1 MIICIILA
9 VIGIITFIFGYYS
22 IHNTKI
28 INQNIKDENLRIEN
42 ENIQLLSQK
51 SDLEK
56 DLDVINRLLDDK
68 SNQLQKENQKLKD
81 LKESVD
87 TVYKDKQEMSQKA
100 FENFCSILDKNYE
113 EKSDSYSKLILN
125 LDEAYQ
131 NQQDNILQDLDKL
144 KTELEDIKKQRTA
157 ILEAQIREKEIKEQ
171 KEFYCLPISVADRND
186 IQVLERVKTQL
197 NKPRVLSMLIWSTF
211 FQKPMTTLCNNVLG
225 TSIICGIYKITNQID
240 NKCYI
245 GQSVNVSQRWKD
257 HAKCGLGIDTPAG
270 NKLYKAM
277 MEEGIWN
284 FSWEL
289 LEACP
294 VAQLNEKEKYY
305 IDLYDSYNYG
315 YNSSKGIGVNNI

>member
-197 NKPRVLSMLIWSTF
+197 NKPRILSMLIWSTF

-225 TSIICGIYKITNQID
+225 TSTICGIYKITNQID

-257 HAKCGLGIDTPAG
+257 HAKCGLGIDTPVG

-277 MEEGIWN
+277 IEEGIWN

-289 LEACP
+289 LEECSRE
-294 VAQLNEKEKYY
+294 QLDSKEKYY
-305 IDLYDSYNYG
+305 IDLYNACDFG
-315 YNSSKGIGVNNI
+315 YNSNKGNGK

>member
-277 MEEGIWN
+277 IEEGIWN

-289 LEACP
+289 LEECSRE
-294 VAQLNEKEKYY
+294 QLDSKEKYY
-305 IDLYDSYNYG
+305 IDLYNACDFG
-315 YNSSKGIGVNNI
+315 YNSNKGNGK

>member
-131 NQQDNILQDLDKL
+131 NQQDNILQDLNKL

-289 LEACP
+289 LEECSRE
-294 VAQLNEKEKYY
+294 QLDNKEKYY
-305 IDLYDSYNYG
+305 IDLYNACDFG
-315 YNSSKGIGVNNI
+315 YNSNKGNGK

>member
-197 NKPRVLSMLIWSTF
+197 NKPRILSMLIWSTF

-277 MEEGIWN
+277 IEEGIWN

-289 LEACP
+289 LEECSRE
-294 VAQLNEKEKYY
+294 QLDSKEKYY
-305 IDLYDSYNYG
+305 IDLYNACDFG
-315 YNSSKGIGVNNI
+315 YNSNKGNGK

>member
-1 MIICIILA
+1 LIICIILA

-197 NKPRVLSMLIWSTF
+197 NKPRILSMLIWSTF

-225 TSIICGIYKITNQID
+225 TSTICGIYKITNQID

-257 HAKCGLGIDTPAG
+257 HAKCGLGIDTPVG

-277 MEEGIWN
+277 IEEGIWN

-289 LEACP
+289 LEECSRE
-294 VAQLNEKEKYY
+294 QLDSKEKYY
-305 IDLYDSYNYG
+305 IDLYNACDFG
-315 YNSSKGIGVNNI
+315 YNSNKGNGK

>member
-22 IHNTKI
+22 IHNTEI

-42 ENIQLLSQK
+42 KNIQLLSQK

-225 TSIICGIYKITNQID
+225 TSTICGIYKITNQID

-245 GQSVNVSQRWKD
+245 GQSVNVSQRWKE

-277 MEEGIWN
+277 IEEGIWN

-289 LEACP
+289 LEECSRE
-294 VAQLNEKEKYY
+294 QLDSKEKYY
-305 IDLYDSYNYG
+305 IDLYNACDFG
-315 YNSSKGIGVNNI
+315 YNSNKGNGK

>member
-157 ILEAQIREKEIKEQ
+157 ILEARIREKEIKEQ

-197 NKPRVLSMLIWSTF
+197 NKPRILSMLIWSTF

-225 TSIICGIYKITNQID
+225 TSTICGIYKITNQID

-277 MEEGIWN
+277 IEEGIWN

-289 LEACP
+289 LEECSRE
-294 VAQLNEKEKYY
+294 QLDSKEKYY
-305 IDLYDSYNYG
+305 IDLYNACDFG
-315 YNSSKGIGVNNI
+315 YNSNKGNGK

>member
-171 KEFYCLPISVADRND
+171 KEFYCLPISAADRND

-245 GQSVNVSQRWKD
+245 GQSVNVSQRWKE

-289 LEACP
+289 LEECSRE
-294 VAQLNEKEKYY
+294 QLDSKEKYY
-305 IDLYDSYNYG
+305 IDLYNACDFG
-315 YNSSKGIGVNNI
+315 YNSNKGNGK

>member
-28 INQNIKDENLRIEN
+28 INQSIKDENLRIEN

-51 SDLEK
+51 SDLKK

-87 TVYKDKQEMSQKA
+87 IVYKDKQEMSQKA

-131 NQQDNILQDLDKL
+131 IQQDNILQNLDKL

-225 TSIICGIYKITNQID
+225 TSTICGIYKITNQID

-245 GQSVNVSQRWKD
+245 GQSVNISQRWKD

-277 MEEGIWN
+277 IEEGIWN

-289 LEACP
+289 LEECSRE
-294 VAQLNEKEKYY
+294 QLDSKEKYY
-305 IDLYDSYNYG
+305 IDLYNACDFG
-315 YNSSKGIGVNNI
+315 YNSNKGNGK

>member
-245 GQSVNVSQRWKD
+245 GQSVNVSQRWKE

-277 MEEGIWN
+277 IEEGIWN

-289 LEACP
+289 LEECSRE
-294 VAQLNEKEKYY
+294 QLDSKEKYY
-305 IDLYDSYNYG
+305 IDLYNACDFG
-315 YNSSKGIGVNNI
+315 YNSNKGNGK

>member
-28 INQNIKDENLRIEN
+28 INQSIKDENLRIEN
-42 ENIQLLSQK
+42 ENIKLLSQK

-87 TVYKDKQEMSQKA
+87 IVYKDKQEMSQKA
-100 FENFCSILDKNYE
+100 FENFCNILDKNYE

-197 NKPRVLSMLIWSTF
+197 NKPRILSMLIWSTF

-277 MEEGIWN
+277 IEEGIWN

-289 LEACP
+289 LEECSRE
-294 VAQLNEKEKYY
+294 QLDNKEKYY
-305 IDLYDSYNYG
+305 IDLYNACDFG
-315 YNSSKGIGVNNI
+315 YNSNKGNGK

>member
-9 VIGIITFIFGYYS
+9 VIGIITFIFGSYS

-28 INQNIKDENLRIEN
+28 INQSIKDENLRIEN
-42 ENIQLLSQK
+42 KNIQLLSQK

-100 FENFCSILDKNYE
+100 FENFCSILDRNYE

-131 NQQDNILQDLDKL
+131 AQQNNILQNLDKL

-197 NKPRVLSMLIWSTF
+197 NKPRILSMLIWSTF
-211 FQKPMTTLCNNVLG
+211 FQKPMTLLCNNILG
-225 TSIICGIYKITNQID
+225 TSTVCGIYKITNQID
-240 NKCYI
+240 NRCYI

-277 MEEGIWN
+277 IEEGIWN

-289 LEACP
+289 LEECP
-294 VAQLNEKEKYY
+294 REQLDSREKYY
-305 IDLYDSYNYG
+305 IDLYNAYDFG
-315 YNSSKGIGVNNI
+315 YNSNKGNGK

>member
-9 VIGIITFIFGYYS
+9 VIGIITFIFGYSS
-22 IHNTKI
+22 IRNTKI
-28 INQNIKDENLRIEN
+28 INNSVEKENLRIKN

-68 SNQLQKENQKLKD
+68 SIQLQQENQKLKD
-81 LKESVD
+81 LKENVD
-87 TVYKDKQEMSQKA
+87 TIYKDKQEMSQKA
-100 FENFCSILDKNYE
+100 FENFCDILNRDYE
-113 EKSDSYSKLILN
+113 EKSNDYTKLVSN
-125 LDEAYQ
+125 LDESYQ
-131 NQQDNILQDLDKL
+131 IKQDNILQELDKL
-144 KTELEDIKKQRTA
+144 NKELDDIKKQRVS
-157 ILEAQIREKEIKEQ
+157 ILEAQIREKEIKE
-171 KEFYCLPISVADRND
+171 KKDFYCLPISVTDRND

-197 NKPRVLSMLIWSTF
+197 NKPRILSMLIWSTF
-211 FQKPMTTLCNNVLG
+211 FQKPMTLLCNNILG
-225 TSIICGIYKITNQID
+225 TSTICGIYKITNQID
-240 NKCYI
+240 NRCYI

-289 LEACP
+289 LEECP
-294 VAQLNEKEKYY
+294 REQLDNKEKYY
-305 IDLYDSYNYG
+305 IDLYNAYDFG
-315 YNSSKGIGVNNI
+315 YNSNKGNGK

>member
-28 INQNIKDENLRIEN
+28 INQSIKDENLRIEN
-42 ENIQLLSQK
+42 KNIQLLSQK

-68 SNQLQKENQKLKD
+68 SIQLQKENQKLKN

-87 TVYKDKQEMSQKA
+87 TIYKDKQEMSQKA
-100 FENFCSILDKNYE
+100 FENFCSILDRNYE

-131 NQQDNILQDLDKL
+131 AKQDNILQNLDKL
-144 KTELEDIKKQRTA
+144 KTELEDIKKQRAA

-225 TSIICGIYKITNQID
+225 TSTICGIYKITNQID

-245 GQSVNVSQRWKD
+245 GQSVNISQRWKD

-289 LEACP
+289 LEECSRE
-294 VAQLNEKEKYY
+294 QLDSKEKYY
-305 IDLYDSYNYG
+305 IDLYNTCDFG
-315 YNSSKGIGVNNI
+315 YNSNKGNGK

>member
-28 INQNIKDENLRIEN
+28 INQSIKDENLRIEN
-42 ENIQLLSQK
+42 ENIKLLSQK

-87 TVYKDKQEMSQKA
+87 IVYKDKQEMSQKA
-100 FENFCSILDKNYE
+100 FENFCNILDKNYE

-197 NKPRVLSMLIWSTF
+197 NKPRILSMLIWSTF

-225 TSIICGIYKITNQID
+225 TSTICGIYKITNQID

-277 MEEGIWN
+277 IEEGIWN

-289 LEACP
+289 LEECSRE
-294 VAQLNEKEKYY
+294 QLDNKEKYY
-305 IDLYDSYNYG
+305 IDLYNACDFG
-315 YNSSKGIGVNNI
+315 YNSNKGNGK

>member
-28 INQNIKDENLRIEN
+28 INQSIKDENLRIEN

-225 TSIICGIYKITNQID
+225 TSTICGIYKITNQID

-245 GQSVNVSQRWKD
+245 GQSVNISQRWKD

-277 MEEGIWN
+277 IEEGIWN

-289 LEACP
+289 LEECSRE
-294 VAQLNEKEKYY
+294 QLDSKEKYY
-305 IDLYDSYNYG
+305 IDLYNACDFG
-315 YNSSKGIGVNNI
+315 YNSNKGNGK

>member
-225 TSIICGIYKITNQID
+225 TSTICGIYKITNQID

-245 GQSVNVSQRWKD
+245 GQSVNISQRWKD

-277 MEEGIWN
+277 IEEGIWN

-289 LEACP
+289 LEECSRE
-294 VAQLNEKEKYY
+294 QLDSKEKYY
-305 IDLYDSYNYG
+305 IDLYNACDFG
-315 YNSSKGIGVNNI
+315 YNSNKGNGK

>member
-225 TSIICGIYKITNQID
+225 TSTICGIYKITNQID

-245 GQSVNVSQRWKD
+245 GQSVNISQRWKD
-257 HAKCGLGIDTPAG
+257 HAKCGLGIDTPVG

-277 MEEGIWN
+277 IEEGIWN

-289 LEACP
+289 LEECSRE
-294 VAQLNEKEKYY
+294 QLDSKEKYY
-305 IDLYDSYNYG
+305 IDLYNACDFG
-315 YNSSKGIGVNNI
+315 YNSNKGNGK

>member
-28 INQNIKDENLRIEN
+28 INQSIKDENLRIEN
-42 ENIQLLSQK
+42 KNIQLLSQK

-68 SNQLQKENQKLKD
+68 SIQLQKENQKLKN

-87 TVYKDKQEMSQKA
+87 TIYKDKQEMSQKA
-100 FENFCSILDKNYE
+100 FENFCSILDRNYE

-131 NQQDNILQDLDKL
+131 AKQDNILQNLDKL

-225 TSIICGIYKITNQID
+225 TSTICGIYKITNQID

-245 GQSVNVSQRWKD
+245 GQSVNISQRWKD

-289 LEACP
+289 LEECSRE
-294 VAQLNEKEKYY
+294 QLDSKEKYY
-305 IDLYDSYNYG
+305 IDLYNACDFG
-315 YNSSKGIGVNNI
+315 YNSNKGNGK